1 MKKLIILLII
11 FIGSSCSDSKKI
23 YDVTGVVLD
32 INLDNKKVLID
43 HDSIPNFM
51 MPMVMHF
58 NIENK
63 NVVKSLSKN
72 DSVKFKFIITET
84 SSYATDFNIIGK
96 HIKMMIMMIFGK
108 TMNIRKKK

>member
-1 MKKLIILLII
+1 MKKLIITLII

-72 DSVKFKFIITET
+72 E
-84 SSYATDFNIIGK
+84 YLLG
-96 HIKMMIMMIFGK
+96 
-108 TMNIRKKK
+108 